1 MDIKF
6 SVKNIKKVL
15 SQLNKLE
22 KDMEI
27 PFQEI
32 VKGGGQF
39 IRGEAIKSIQ
49 SGAKSGIVYEKYNPR
64 RTHRA
69 SAPGQAPA
77 SDTGN
82 LVSKI
87 IVKQKT
93 KNITNVE
100 SNADYS
106 AFLEYGTSKM
116 EPRPFMLPAFE
127 KSKKPIINAVLKRV
141 KNKIEEYTKWQIFQL
156 LYKQQYIMLY

>member
-6 SVKNIKKVL
+6 RVTNLKKVL
-15 SQLNKLE
+15 SQLENLDKQLE
-22 KDMEI
+22 PE
-27 PFQEI
+27 FQEI
-32 VKGGGQF
+32 VKGGAQL

-49 SGAKSGIVYEKYNPR
+49 TGAKSGVVYQMYNPR
-64 RTHRA
+64 REHRA

-87 IVKQKT
+87 VVRQKGV
-93 KNITNVE
+93 NVTNVE
-100 SNADYS
+100 SNANYS

-116 EPRPFMLPAFE
+116 QPRPFMLPAFE
-127 KSKKPIINAVLKRV
+127 KSKKPILDATFRRV
-141 KNKIEEYTKWQIFQL
+141 VRKIEEIIK
-156 LYKQQYIMLY
+156 

>member
-1 MDIKF
+1 MNITF
-6 SVKNIKKVL
+6 TVKNLKKVL
-15 SQLNKLE
+15 SQLNKLQ
-22 KDMEI
+22 KDMEL

-32 VKGGGQF
+32 VKGGGQL

-49 SGAKSGIVYEKYNPR
+49 TGAKSGVVYQMYNPR
-64 RTHRA
+64 REHRA

-127 KSKKPIINAVLKRV
+127 KSKKPIINAVFKRV
-141 KNKIEEYTKWQIFQL
+141 KNKIEEYTK
-156 LYKQQYIMLY
+156 

>member
-1 MDIKF
+1 MQI
-6 SVKNIKKVL
+6 NIKVTNLKKAM
-15 SQLNKLE
+15 SQLKTLQKDLE
-22 KDMEI
+22 PD
-27 PFQEI
+27 FQEV
-32 VKGGGQF
+32 VKGGGQL

-87 IVKQKT
+87 TIRQDGKDK
-93 KNITNVE
+93 TNVE

-116 EPRPFMLPAFE
+116 EPRPFMFPAFE
-127 KSKKPIINAVLKRV
+127 KSRKPIEQAVFKRV
-141 KNKIEEYTKWQIFQL
+141 VKKIEEMTK
-156 LYKQQYIMLY
+156 

>member
-6 SVKNIKKVL
+6 RVTNLKKVL
-15 SQLNKLE
+15 SQLENLDKQLE
-22 KDMEI
+22 PD
-27 PFQEI
+27 FQEI
-32 VKGGGQF
+32 VKGGAQL

-49 SGAKSGIVYEKYNPR
+49 TGAKSGVMYQKYNPR
-64 RTHRA
+64 REHRA
-69 SAPGQAPA
+69 SAPGEAPA

-127 KSKKPIINAVLKRV
+127 KSKKPIINAVFKRV
-141 KNKIEEYTKWQIFQL
+141 KNKIEEYTK
-156 LYKQQYIMLY
+156 

>member
-1 MDIKF
+1 MQVQIKV
-6 SVKNIKKVL
+6 SNLKKAL
-15 SQLNKLE
+15 SQLKTLSKDLE
-22 KDMEI
+22 PD
-27 PFQEI
+27 FQEV
-32 VKGGGQF
+32 VKGGAQL

-49 SGAKSGIVYEKYNPR
+49 TGAKSGIVYEKYNPR

-69 SAPGQAPA
+69 SAPGQPPA

-87 IVKQKT
+87 TIRQDGKDK
-93 KNITNVE
+93 TNVE

-127 KSKKPIINAVLKRV
+127 KSKKPIINAVFNRV
-141 KNKIEEYTKWQIFQL
+141 KRKVEELVK
-156 LYKQQYIMLY
+156 

>member
-6 SVKNIKKVL
+6 KVSNLKKVL
-15 SQLNKLE
+15 SQMDKLE

-27 PFQEI
+27 PFQQI
-32 VKGGGQF
+32 VKGGGQL

-49 SGAKSGIVYEKYNPR
+49 TGAKSGVMYQKYNPR
-64 RTHRA
+64 REHRA

-93 KNITNVE
+93 RNITNVE
-100 SNADYS
+100 SNANYS

-116 EPRPFMLPAFE
+116 EARPFMLPAFE
-127 KSKKPIINAVLKRV
+127 KSKKPILDATFRRV
-141 KNKIEEYTKWQIFQL
+141 VGKIEEIIK
-156 LYKQQYIMLY
+156 

>member
-1 MDIKF
+1 MDFTIKT
-6 SVKNIKKVL
+6 SNLKKVM
-15 SQLNKLE
+15 SQLNRLG
-22 KDMEI
+22 KDMEQ

-32 VKGGGQF
+32 VKGGGQL

-49 SGAKSGIVYEKYNPR
+49 TGAKSGVMYQMYNPR
-64 RTHRA
+64 REHRA

-87 IVKQKT
+87 IVKQKS

-106 AFLEYGTSKM
+106 AYLEYGTSKM
-116 EPRPFMLPAFE
+116 QPRPFMLPAFE
-127 KSKKPIINAVLKRV
+127 KSKKPILDAVFNRV
-141 KNKIEEYTKWQIFQL
+141 KRKIEEYTK
-156 LYKQQYIMLY
+156 

>member
-6 SVKNIKKVL
+6 SVKNLKKVL
-15 SQLNKLE
+15 SQLDKLE
-22 KDMEI
+22 KDMEV

-32 VKGGGQF
+32 VKGGGQL
-39 IRGEAIKSIQ
+39 IRTEAIKSIQ
-49 SGAKSGIVYEKYNPR
+49 TGAKSGIMYQKYNPR
-64 RTHRA
+64 REHRA

-93 KNITNVE
+93 KNVVNVE

-116 EPRPFMLPAFE
+116 EARPFMLPAFE
-127 KSKKPIINAVLKRV
+127 KSKKPIINAVFKRV
-141 KNKIEEYTKWQIFQL
+141 KNKIEEYTK
-156 LYKQQYIMLY
+156 

>member
-64 RTHRA
+64 RSHRA

-87 IVKQKT
+87 MVKQKT

>member
-6 SVKNIKKVL
+6 KVSNLKKVL
-15 SQLNKLE
+15 SQLDKLE

-32 VKGGGQF
+32 VKGGGQL
-39 IRGEAIKSIQ
+39 IRAEAIKSIQ
-49 SGAKSGIVYEKYNPR
+49 TGAKSGVMYQMYNPR
-64 RTHRA
+64 REHRA

-87 IVKQKT
+87 RVKQKNPNT
-93 KNITNVE
+93 TQVE
-100 SNADYS
+100 SGADYS
-106 AFLEYGTSKM
+106 AFLEHGTSKM
-116 EPRPFMLPAFE
+116 LPRPFLFPAFE
-127 KSKKPIINAVLKRV
+127 KSKEKIKQAVFNRV
-141 KNKIEEYTKWQIFQL
+141 TTAIERLVK
-156 LYKQQYIMLY
+156 

>member
-49 SGAKSGIVYEKYNPR
+49 AGAKSGIVYEKYNPR
-64 RTHRA
+64 RSHRA

-87 IVKQKT
+87 IVKQKS

-127 KSKKPIINAVLKRV
+127 KSKKPIINAVLKKV
-141 KNKIEEYTKWQIFQL
+141 KNKIEEYTK
-156 LYKQQYIMLY
+156 

>member
-64 RTHRA
+64 RSHRA

-87 IVKQKT
+87 IVKQKS

-127 KSKKPIINAVLKRV
+127 KSKKPIINAVFKRV

>member
-6 SVKNIKKVL
+6 RVKNIKKVL

-32 VKGGGQF
+32 VKGGGQL
-39 IRGEAIKSIQ
+39 IRAEAIKSIQ
-49 SGAKSGIVYEKYNPR
+49 TGAKSGVLYQMYNPR
-64 RTHRA
+64 REHRA

-87 IVKQKT
+87 IVRQKSQDVT
-93 KNITNVE
+93 SVE
-100 SNADYS
+100 SNANYS
-106 AFLEYGTSKM
+106 AYLEYGTSKM
-116 EPRPFMLPAFE
+116 EARPFMLPAFE
-127 KSKKPIINAVLKRV
+127 KSKKPILDATFRRV
-141 KNKIEEYTKWQIFQL
+141 VGKIEEIIK
-156 LYKQQYIMLY
+156 

>member
-6 SVKNIKKVL
+6 RVSNLKKVL
-15 SQLNKLE
+15 SQLENLDKQLE
-22 KDMEI
+22 PD
-27 PFQEI
+27 FQEI
-32 VKGGGQF
+32 VKGGAQL

-49 SGAKSGIVYEKYNPR
+49 TGAKSGVVYQMYNPR
-64 RTHRA
+64 REHRA

-87 IVKQKT
+87 VVRQKGA
-93 KNITNVE
+93 NVTNVE
-100 SNADYS
+100 SNANYS

-116 EPRPFMLPAFE
+116 EARPFMLPAFE
-127 KSKKPIINAVLKRV
+127 KSKKPILDATFTRV
-141 KNKIEEYTKWQIFQL
+141 VRKIEEIIK
-156 LYKQQYIMLY
+156 

>member
-1 MDIKF
+1 MQINLK
-6 SVKNIKKVL
+6 VTNLKKVL
-15 SQLNKLE
+15 SQLNRLQ
-22 KDMEI
+22 KDMEV

-32 VKGGGQF
+32 VKGGAQL

-49 SGAKSGIVYEKYNPR
+49 TGAKSGIVYQMYNPR
-64 RTHRA
+64 REHRA
-69 SAPGQAPA
+69 SAPGEAPA

-87 IVKQKT
+87 IVKQKS

-106 AFLEYGTSKM
+106 AYLEYGTSKM
-116 EPRPFMLPAFE
+116 QPRPFMLPAFE
-127 KSKKPIINAVLKRV
+127 KSKKPILDAVFNRV
-141 KNKIEEYTKWQIFQL
+141 KRKIEEYTK
-156 LYKQQYIMLY
+156 

>member
-6 SVKNIKKVL
+6 RVTNLKKVL
-15 SQLNKLE
+15 SQLENLDKQLE
-22 KDMEI
+22 PE
-27 PFQEI
+27 FQEI
-32 VKGGGQF
+32 VKGGAQL

-49 SGAKSGIVYEKYNPR
+49 TGAKSGVMYQMYNPR
-64 RTHRA
+64 REHRA

-93 KNITNVE
+93 RNITNVE
-100 SNADYS
+100 SNANYS

-116 EPRPFMLPAFE
+116 QPRPFMLPAFE
-127 KSKKPIINAVLKRV
+127 KSKKPILDATFRRV
-141 KNKIEEYTKWQIFQL
+141 VGKIEEIIK
-156 LYKQQYIMLY
+156 

>member
-1 MDIKF
+1 MDFTIK
-6 SVKNIKKVL
+6 VTNLKKVL
-15 SQLNKLE
+15 SQLNRLG
-22 KDMEI
+22 KDMEV

-32 VKGGGQF
+32 VKGGGQL

-49 SGAKSGIVYEKYNPR
+49 TGAKSGVMYQMYNPR
-64 RTHRA
+64 REHRA

-87 IVKQKT
+87 IVKQKS

-106 AFLEYGTSKM
+106 AYLEYGTSKM
-116 EPRPFMLPAFE
+116 QPRPFMLPAFE
-127 KSKKPIINAVLKRV
+127 KSKKPILNAVFNRV
-141 KNKIEEYTKWQIFQL
+141 KRKIEEYTK
-156 LYKQQYIMLY
+156 

>member
-6 SVKNIKKVL
+6 RVTNLKKVL
-15 SQLNKLE
+15 SQLENLDKQLE
-22 KDMEI
+22 PE
-27 PFQEI
+27 FQEI
-32 VKGGGQF
+32 VKGGAQL

-49 SGAKSGIVYEKYNPR
+49 TGAKSGVMYQMYNPR
-64 RTHRA
+64 REHRA

-93 KNITNVE
+93 RNITNVE
-100 SNADYS
+100 SNANYS

-116 EPRPFMLPAFE
+116 EARPFMLPAFE
-127 KSKKPIINAVLKRV
+127 KSKKPILDATFRRV
-141 KNKIEEYTKWQIFQL
+141 VRKIEEIIK
-156 LYKQQYIMLY
+156 

>member
-6 SVKNIKKVL
+6 NVKNLKKVL

-49 SGAKSGIVYEKYNPR
+49 AGAKSGIVYEKYNPR
-64 RTHRA
+64 RSHRA
-69 SAPGQAPA
+69 SAPSQAPA

-87 IVKQKT
+87 IVKQKS

-141 KNKIEEYTKWQIFQL
+141 KNKIEEYTK
-156 LYKQQYIMLY
+156 